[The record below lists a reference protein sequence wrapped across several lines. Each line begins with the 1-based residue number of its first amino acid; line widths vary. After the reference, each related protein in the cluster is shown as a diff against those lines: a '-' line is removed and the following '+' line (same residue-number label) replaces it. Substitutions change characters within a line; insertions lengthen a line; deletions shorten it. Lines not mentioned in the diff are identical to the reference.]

1 MAIKR
6 TIIAALKRSIPPSLI
21 RYRLG
26 ASAGNEVLLTFDD
39 GPDPQ
44 TTPRVLDCLAA
55 HSVRAVF
62 FIVGN
67 RINKAPTLLRT
78 IVEQGHV
85 LGNHSFSHEQT
96 QKLSAHEYFNDIL
109 RCQRVI
115 EDTCGIV
122 PHLFRPPYGILTI
135 NKTLAIH
142 RAGLVPVCWSAEGGE
157 FGFHKGHSEAAIA
170 QHLSHT
176 VRKRD
181 IVLLHDNYDLMPQLL
196 SATLPVLVQRGL
208 SFGNAIE
215 AL

>member
-1 MAIKR
+1 MAIKQILSA
-6 TIIAALKRSIPPSLI
+6 TLKRCIPPSLI

-67 RINKAPTLLRT
+67 RIQKAPWLLRT
-78 IVEQGHV
+78 IVKQGHV
-85 LGNHSFSHEQT
+85 VGNHSFSHEHT
-96 QKLSAHEYFNDIL
+96 QHLSAREYFNDIL

-122 PHLFRPPYGILTI
+122 PHLFRPPYGILSI
-135 NKTLAIH
+135 GKIVAIH
-142 RAGLVPVCWSAEGGE
+142 RAGLLPLCWSAEGGE
-157 FGFHKGHSEAAIA
+157 FGFNKGRSETAIA
-170 QHLSHT
+170 QHLIHS
-176 VRKRD
+176 VGMGD
-181 IVLLHDNYDLMPQLL
+181 IVLLHDNYESMPNVL
-196 SATLPVLVQRGL
+196 SATLPSLVQRGL
-208 SFGNAIE
+208 SFGNAIK